1 MTRICTHAIGLDTEC
16 FMLLHA
22 FLYVTPPVFRVVE
35 QMVTRARV
43 AVRRYAATS
52 VGSGLSGRSGGG
64 GGDRASRAAG
74 GTSASPAPAQRRD
87 STAED

>member
-1 MTRICTHAIGLDTEC
+1 MHSG
-16 FMLLHA
+16 MLRRAVL
-22 FLYVTPPVFRVVE
+22 RVVE

-43 AVRRYAATS
+43 AVSQYAATS

-74 GTSASPAPAQRRD
+74 DTSASPGPAQRRE